1 MKSNRNSITQ
11 KGFIKIQMIYPQQQ
25 TATVQVPA
33 TTANLGVGFDTFGLA
48 LNLYNTFTFKKETL
62 FSFQTSSHSPIE
74 LPTIPPQTDCPSNL
88 IFDTFRLFYKTI
100 NQPLTPI
107 SVEATVNIPLGRGL
121 GSSATAVVAALVGA
135 NQLEGNPLS
144 TQALLELAIAIE
156 GHPDNVAPALLGGF
170 QLCDA
175 QTALQLDWC
184 KTWQFLALIPTFQT
198 ETEAARKTLPET
210 YPRSTVVQALRNSAM
225 FIEAVRTQNPA
236 LLKTIFERDSIHEP
250 YRGQAIAHF
259 DSIRKAVSHHPAVL
273 GTVISGSG
281 PTVLI
286 CYEDSAQ
293 AEILELVETVAKPFG
308 LTLLP
313 LTIDL
318 TGARIMTTYTDSQI
332 ECR

>member
-1 MKSNRNSITQ
+1 MGQLI
-11 KGFIKIQMIYPQQQ
+11 
-25 TATVQVPA
+25 TVQVPA

-48 LNLYNTFTFKKETL
+48 LNLYNTFTFKKAEA
-62 FSFQTSSHSPIE
+62 FSFQTSPNSPIQ
-74 LPTIPPQTDCPSNL
+74 LPAIPPQTDCPSSL
-88 IFDTFRLFYKTI
+88 IFDTLSLFYKTI

-107 SVEATVNIPLGRGL
+107 NVEATVNIPLGRGL
-121 GSSATAVVAALVGA
+121 GSSATAVVAALVGC

-175 QTALQLDWC
+175 QTAMPIEWCADWH
-184 KTWQFLALIPTFQT
+184 FLALIPPFQT

-210 YPRSTVVQALRNSAM
+210 YPRSTVVEALRSSAM
-225 FIEAVRTQNPA
+225 FIQAVQTQNLA

-250 YRGQAIAHF
+250 YRGQSIAHF
-259 DSIRKAVSHHPAVL
+259 EAIRKALNHHPKVL

-281 PTVLI
+281 PTILI
-286 CYEDSAQ
+286 CYEQSAQ
-293 AEILELVETVAKPFG
+293 TEIFGLVEALATPLG
-308 LTLLP
+308 LSILP

-318 TGARIMTTYTDSQI
+318 TGAQIAYTD
-332 ECR
+332 

>member
-1 MKSNRNSITQ
+1 MTNSL
-11 KGFIKIQMIYPQQQ
+11 K
-25 TATVQVPA
+25 TVQVPA

-48 LNLYNTFTFKKETL
+48 LNLYNTFTFKKAEA
-62 FSFQTSSHSPIE
+62 FSFQTSPNSPIQ
-74 LPTIPPQTDCPSNL
+74 LPAIPPQTDCPSNL
-88 IFDTFRLFYKTI
+88 IFDTLSLFYKTI

-107 SVEATVNIPLGRGL
+107 NVEATVNIPLGRGL
-121 GSSATAVVAALVGA
+121 GSSATAVVAALVGC
-135 NQLEGNPLS
+135 NQLEGNLLS

-175 QTALQLDWC
+175 QTAIPVEWC
-184 KTWQFLALIPTFQT
+184 KTWQFLALVPTFQT
-198 ETEAARKTLPET
+198 ETEASRKTLPET
-210 YPRSTVVQALRNSAM
+210 YPRSTVVEALRNSAM
-225 FIEAVRTQNPA
+225 FIQAVQTQNA
-236 LLKTIFERDSIHEP
+236 TVLKTIFERDTIHEP
-250 YRGQAIAHF
+250 YRGQVITHF
-259 DSIRKAVSHHPAVL
+259 NAIRKALTHHPAVL

-286 CYEDSAQ
+286 CYEQTAQ

-318 TGARIMTTYTDSQI
+318 TGAQI
-332 ECR
+332 IIA